1 MKQTDIVNL
10 WYLSLLKWRER
21 KIKTSNFILVLS
33 FLVGIFTALA
43 AFFLKNAIH
52 FIQHILTTNFSV
64 NHENYLYLAYPIIG
78 IFITTLFV
86 RYVVKDDISH
96 GVTRILYAISKRK
109 SRLKPHNNWTSL
121 VASSI
126 TIGFGG
132 SVGAEAPIVLTGS
145 SIGSNLG
152 KFFKMDQ
159 KTLMLLVGCGAAGAI
174 GGIFKCPIAGVVLR

>member
-64 NHENYLYLAYPIIG
+64 NHENYLYLAYPSRARRFRPG
-78 IFITTLFV
+78 WDNRFRRW
-86 RYVVKDDISH
+86 RY
-96 GVTRILYAISKRK
+96 
-109 SRLKPHNNWTSL
+109 
-121 VASSI
+121 
-126 TIGFGG
+126 
-132 SVGAEAPIVLTGS
+132 AP
-145 SIGSNLG
+145 
-152 KFFKMDQ
+152 
-159 KTLMLLVGCGAAGAI
+159 CGPAAPA
-174 GGIFKCPIAGVVLR
+174 